1 MDFKKNILSIV
12 KTTVVAYLFIM
23 LLVVMLALVWL
34 GYIHSITGLVAILL
48 LTVVGGGTIIVLSFK
63 QLVKFIEDVKEL

>member
-34 GYIHSITGLVAILL
+34 GYVQSITGLVAILL
-48 LTVVGGGTIIVLSFK
+48 LTVVGGVTIIVLSFK
-63 QLVKFIEDVKEL
+63 QLVKFIEDMKEL

>member
-1 MDFKKNILSIV
+1 MKKNILSIV

-34 GYIHSITGLVAILL
+34 GYIQSVTGLVAILL
-48 LTVVGGGTIIVLSFK
+48 LTAVGGGTIIVLSFK
-63 QLVKFIEDVKEL
+63 QLVKFIEDMKEL

>member
-34 GYIHSITGLVAILL
+34 GYVQSITGLVAILL

-63 QLVKFIEDVKEL
+63 QLVKFIEDMKEL

>member
-1 MDFKKNILSIV
+1 MKLQKSIIGIV

-34 GYIHSITGLVAILL
+34 GYIQSITGLVAILL
-48 LTVVGGGTIIVLSFK
+48 LIVVGGGTIIVLSFK
-63 QLVKFIEDVKEL
+63 QLVKFIEDMKEL

>member
-1 MDFKKNILSIV
+1 MKKNILSIV

-34 GYIHSITGLVAILL
+34 GYIQSVTGLVAILL

-63 QLVKFIEDVKEL
+63 QLVKFIEDMKEL

>member
-1 MDFKKNILSIV
+1 MKLQKNIIGIV

-34 GYIHSITGLVAILL
+34 GYIQSITGLVAILL
-48 LTVVGGGTIIVLSFK
+48 LIVVGGGTIIVLSFK
-63 QLVKFIEDVKEL
+63 QLVKFIEDIKEL

>member
-1 MDFKKNILSIV
+1 MKLQKSIIGII

-34 GYIHSITGLVAILL
+34 GYIQSITGLVAILL
-48 LTVVGGGTIIVLSFK
+48 LIVVGGGTIIVLSFK
-63 QLVKFIEDVKEL
+63 QLVKFIEDIKEL